1 MAQEPLTLYKL
12 IVLYMLRQVDFPLTK
27 NQIAEF
33 ILEKEYTN
41 YMTLQQAISELI
53 DANMLSAKSIG
64 NRTHLVISEEGST
77 TLQYF
82 ENRISD
88 AIKQDIATYFAAHKF
103 SLRNETSVLA
113 DYYKSTSGEFDADLI
128 VKEKD
133 IELIHLKLSV
143 PTKEMAASICD
154 NWQKKHET
162 IYQYITGEL
171 F

>member
-27 NQIAEF
+27 NQIADF
-33 ILEKEYTN
+33 ILEKEYTT
-41 YMTLQQAISELI
+41 YLTLQQAISELI
-53 DANMLSAKSIG
+53 DANMLSAKAIG
-64 NRTHLVISEEGST
+64 NRTHLVLTEEGAT
-77 TLQYF
+77 TLAYF
-82 ENRISD
+82 ENRIGE
-88 AIKQDIATYFAAHKF
+88 AIKDDIASYFAVNKL

-113 DYYKSTSGEFDADLI
+113 DYYKSTSGEFEAELT
-128 VKEKD
+128 VREKG

-143 PTKEMAASICD
+143 PTAEIAASVCD

-171 F
+171 I